1 MIMELNLTGT
11 HALIAISLIAIGSVE
26 ILDKVSSYFNINKYI
41 LRTMFTI
48 SILMFVKLSKI

>member
-1 MIMELNLTGT
+1 MELNLTGT

-26 ILDKVSSYFNINKYI
+26 ILDKVSSYFDINKYI

-48 SILMFVKLSKI
+48 SILTFVKLSKI

>member
-11 HALIAISLIAIGSVE
+11 HALIAIFLIAIGSVE
-26 ILDKVSSYFNINKYI
+26 ILDKVSSYFDINKYI

-48 SILMFVKLSKI
+48 SILTFVKLSKI